1 MTRATLDRRGVA
13 LVLVL
18 WVLVLLGGIA
28 AGVTAGTRTAG
39 DATVNLR
46 ARAVARYMAESG
58 VVAAVHAVDRA
69 LLAAA
74 DDSVARRAALNAP
87 ERTIAGADSF
97 ALGEG
102 TVQVAIVDASA
113 RLDVNAATEAQ
124 LAALFVRT
132 GSPVEAP
139 LAARAI
145 RAHVDGDARGAR
157 LLRSLDELRRIPG
170 VSESL
175 ARAAAPY
182 LTVDGDGRI
191 NRVTAPAPVLA
202 AAAGELQDE
211 PSRLV
216 VVARGWQRGHPLTH
230 ELQAVYAVQGT
241 RLVFVHW
248 RERDL

>member
-1 MTRATLDRRGVA
+1 MRAVRGRRGVA

-18 WVLVLLGGIA
+18 WVLVILGGIA
-28 AGVTAGTRTAG
+28 AGVVGATRTAG
-39 DATVNLR
+39 DATTNLR
-46 ARAVARYMAESG
+46 ARAVGRYMAESG
-58 VVAAVHAVDRA
+58 IVAAVHAVDRA

-74 DDSVARRAALNAP
+74 DDSAARRTALNALD
-87 ERTIAGADSF
+87 RTIAGVDSL

-102 TVQVAIVDASA
+102 VAQVAVIDASA

-124 LAALFVRT
+124 LAALFART

-139 LAARAI
+139 VAARAI
-145 RAHVDGDARGAR
+145 RAYVDGDAQGAR

-170 VSESL
+170 VSEPL

-191 NRVTAPAPVLA
+191 NRVTAPPPVLA
-202 AAAGELQDE
+202 AAAGELHDE

-216 VVARGWQRGHPLTH
+216 FVSRGWQRGHPLTH
-230 ELQAVYAVQGT
+230 EVQAVYAVQGT